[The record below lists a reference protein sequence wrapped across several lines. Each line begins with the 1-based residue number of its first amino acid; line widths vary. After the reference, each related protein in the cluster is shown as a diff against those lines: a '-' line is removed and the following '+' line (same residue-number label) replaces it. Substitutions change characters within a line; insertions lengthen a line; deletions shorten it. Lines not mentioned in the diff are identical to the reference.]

1 MFMSFS
7 LLFIRVT
14 LTTGDGTLIIET
26 NGTEEVYDPALPK
39 TVNPFLA
46 YTPNDTVSSVGW
58 WWILSVYIILK
69 HEFVFDKIDKI
80 VLCKLWSTWGSSNV
94 SIYCGKW

>member
-46 YTPNDTVSSVGW
+46 YTPNDTVSSVG
-58 WWILSVYIILK
+58 
-69 HEFVFDKIDKI
+69 
-80 VLCKLWSTWGSSNV
+80 
-94 SIYCGKW
+94 

>member
-1 MFMSFS
+1 
-7 LLFIRVT
+7 
-14 LTTGDGTLIIET
+14 
-26 NGTEEVYDPALPK
+26 
-39 TVNPFLA
+39 
-46 YTPNDTVSSVGW
+46 
-58 WWILSVYIILK
+58 LK